1 MSKCHD
7 YLCWRRGCGWRKC
20 FVCPMIC
27 RVVAHG
33 GAPGARFDRQ
43 VAGNGGHWWAPP
55 NDAVPRKGIGGA
67 DATQLADALRIYASV
82 ETLYFGDS
90 CTYPLLP
97 NSSFHP
103 ERYAC
108 AVF

>member
-1 MSKCHD
+1 
-7 YLCWRRGCGWRKC
+7 
-20 FVCPMIC
+20 MIS

-43 VAGNGGHWWAPP
+43 VAGSGGHWWAPP

-90 CTYPLLP
+90 CKRTP
-97 NSSFHP
+97 NSRIRPFILRDMRARFFNIP
-103 ERYAC
+103 
-108 AVF
+108 